1 MTADAFRINRAPVLT
16 LWAAVVAES
25 FGFDPDEAL
34 TLGKALAGLTAQ
46 AKGQRLGIFTP
57 SPEAVRKERA
67 KKAKAT
73 GVLRVALLGRAVPVV
88 RTDFGLRAVDK
99 DQKPM
104 APTSVAKYFQSKF
117 GERLPEVRGAM
128 EKLAQSQGPE
138 ILATCAFKL
147 YEAFRPE
154 IPEGEGGMGC
164 ERDVKLGKNSAVGQV
179 ELRRKA
185 PAEGTGRESVS
196 D

>member
-46 AKGQRLGIFTP
+46 SKGQRLGIFTP

-67 KKAKAT
+67 KKARAT
-73 GVLRVALLGRAVPVV
+73 GILRVALLGRAVPVV

-104 APTSVAKYFQSKF
+104 APTSVAKYLQSKF

-138 ILATCAFKL
+138 VLATCAFKL

-154 IPEGEGGMGC
+154 IPEGEGGWGAKGTLSL
-164 ERDVKLGKNSAVGQV
+164 EKIQQSGKKN
-179 ELRRKA
+179 
-185 PAEGTGRESVS
+185 
-196 D
+196 

>member
-46 AKGQRLGIFTP
+46 SKGQRLGIFTP

-67 KKAKAT
+67 KKTKAT
-73 GVLRVALLGRAVPVV
+73 GVLRVALLGRAVPVIH
-88 RTDFGLRAVDK
+88 TDFGLRAVDK
-99 DQKPM
+99 EQKPM
-104 APTSVAKYFQSKF
+104 APTSVQKYLQSKF

-128 EKLAQSQGPE
+128 EELAQSQGPE
-138 ILATCAFKL
+138 ALATRSFQL

-154 IPEGEGGMGC
+154 IPEGEGGWGA
-164 ERDVKLGKNSAVGQV
+164 KGNLSIKKIQALAAQ
-179 ELRRKA
+179 
-185 PAEGTGRESVS
+185 
-196 D
+196 